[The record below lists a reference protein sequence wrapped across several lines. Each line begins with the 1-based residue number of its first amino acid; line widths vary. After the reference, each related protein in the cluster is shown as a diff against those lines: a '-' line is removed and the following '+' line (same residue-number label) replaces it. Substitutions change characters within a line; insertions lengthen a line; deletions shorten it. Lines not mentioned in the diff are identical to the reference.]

1 MENMAMKV
9 PEIDVENQKIVNE
22 IVKLLD
28 GLPLEKARALLR
40 QAEQRS
46 CENAYVMLKEKFVP
60 EDSCDKHENV
70 NPQKCCY

>member
-1 MENMAMKV
+1 MENMAMQV
-9 PEIDVENQKIVNE
+9 PEIDEKSKKIVDE

-28 GLPLEKARALLR
+28 GLPLEKARALLWL
-40 QAEQRS
+40 AEQRS
-46 CENAYVMLKEKFVP
+46 CENAYAVLKEKFVP